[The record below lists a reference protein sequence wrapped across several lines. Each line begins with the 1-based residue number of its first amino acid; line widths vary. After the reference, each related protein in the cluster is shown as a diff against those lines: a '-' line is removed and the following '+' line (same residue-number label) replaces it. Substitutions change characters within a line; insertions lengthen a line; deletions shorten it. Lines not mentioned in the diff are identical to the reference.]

1 MTRVP
6 AVQFLPPFRT
16 GRNRLGK
23 MEKKNARRDHVLD
36 LLEEHGGLA
45 EGVSARV
52 ASETGIPEADV
63 YGVAT
68 FYTLLRN
75 PDTVR
80 VCQGLSCE
88 LAGARDLSARL
99 TAEGVEHD
107 LVSCL
112 GQCDRAPVSL
122 DAKLEL
128 DQFARPGAVTG
139 DDPELPINLG
149 GPDDDD
155 YAALARAREM
165 GRDRFFA
172 ELKTSGLQGRGGA
185 GFPAWIK
192 WDAVRQETEPV
203 HYVVVN
209 ADEGEPGT
217 FKDREIMLRRAH
229 LMLEGLAIAAWF
241 VGARTVY
248 IYVRGEFK
256 APRRSLE
263 TALVQARPHLGDLQV
278 RFVMGHGA
286 YICGEET
293 ALLEAIEGRRGMPR
307 LKPPY
312 PTQHGLW
319 GKPTLMNNVETLACV
334 PSIVLRGGQWF
345 HDQGRTEPGSKLYC
359 ISGHVQR
366 PGTYELPLGASLD
379 ELVEAAGG
387 YVGTPKAFSPGGA
400 SSGFLPMSFRETPL
414 DFKGLLTVGSMLGS
428 AGVVVLND
436 TVLMD
441 EAARNQQIFFE
452 DESCGQCAPC
462 RIGCRIQRQSLDR
475 FQKNRDAGSLEY
487 VEDLHW
493 EMEEGSICGLGMVA
507 SLPVLSAMKH
517 FPEDFS

>member
-1 MTRVP
+1 
-6 AVQFLPPFRT
+6 
-16 GRNRLGK
+16 
-23 MEKKNARRDHVLD
+23 MEKKNARRLRILD
-36 LLEEHGGLA
+36 LLEQHGGLGPGIA
-45 EGVSARV
+45 GQV
-52 ASETGIPEADV
+52 ATETGVPEADI

-68 FYTLLRN
+68 FYTLLAR
-75 PDTVR
+75 PGVAR

-88 LAGARDLSARL
+88 LAGYRELSAQL

-122 DAKLEL
+122 AADLEL
-128 DQFARPGAVTG
+128 EHIARPGAVTP
-139 DDPELPINLG
+139 DNPELPMNLG
-149 GPDDDD
+149 GADDRS
-155 YAALARAREM
+155 YAALARAQEL
-165 GRDRFFA
+165 GRDRIFDL
-172 ELKTSGLQGRGGA
+172 LKESALQGRGGA

-192 WDAVRQETEPV
+192 WDAVRRETDPT

-217 FKDREIMLRRAH
+217 FKDREIMLRRPH
-229 LMLEGLAIAAWF
+229 LMIEGLAIAAWF
-241 VGARTVY
+241 TGSRTAY

-256 APRRSLE
+256 APRRALE
-263 TALVQARPHLGDLQV
+263 TALIQARPHLGDLEV

-312 PTQHGLW
+312 PTQKGLW
-319 GKPTLMNNVETLACV
+319 GKPTLMNNVETLACI
-334 PSIVLRGGQWF
+334 PAIVMRGGAWF
-345 HDQGRTEPGSKLYC
+345 KAQGRTEPGSKLYC
-359 ISGHVQR
+359 ISGHVEH
-366 PGTYELPLGASLD
+366 PGTYELPLGCTLD
-379 ELVEAAGG
+379 ELVDAAGG

-400 SSGFLPMSFRETPL
+400 SSGFLPMSLRETPL
-414 DFKGLLTVGSMLGS
+414 DFKGLQTVGSMLGS
-428 AGVVVLND
+428 AGVVVLNT
-436 TVLMD
+436 TVQMD
-441 EAARNQQIFFE
+441 AAARNQQVFFE

-462 RIGCRIQRQSLDR
+462 RIGCRLQRQAIDAFLVDR
-475 FQKNRDAGSLEY
+475 DSDKLVHA
-487 VEDLHW
+487 EDLHW

-507 SLPVLSAMKH
+507 SLPLVSALKH